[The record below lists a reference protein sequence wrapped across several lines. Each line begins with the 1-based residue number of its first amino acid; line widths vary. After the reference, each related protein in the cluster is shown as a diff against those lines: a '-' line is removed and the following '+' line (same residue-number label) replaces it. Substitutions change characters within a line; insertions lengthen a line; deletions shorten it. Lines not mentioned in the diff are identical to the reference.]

1 MSDEAE
7 INIFKCLDFIRDNAP
22 QYAQAKANRVY
33 LEEFRKS
40 KKSLLMKRAEVNG
53 HNAVSAQEREAYA
66 DAGYIQHLEALKEAV
81 ANEEE
86 LRWMM
91 IAAQAKIEV
100 WRTLESSRRIEAK
113 TL

>member
-1 MSDEAE
+1 MSDEAK
-7 INIFKCLDFIRDNAP
+7 IDVFKCLDFIRDNAQ

-40 KKSLLMKRAEVNG
+40 KKSLLMKQAEANG

-66 DAGYIQHLEALKEAV
+66 DVGYIQHLEGLKEAV
-81 ANEEE
+81 ANEEQ

-100 WRTLESSRRIEAK
+100 WRTLESTRRIEAK

>member
-1 MSDEAE
+1 MDDAE
-7 INIFKCLDFIRDNAP
+7 INVFKCLDFIRDNAP

-33 LEEFRKS
+33 LEEYRKS
-40 KKSLLMKRAEVNG
+40 MKSMLMKQAESNG

-66 DAGYIQHLEALKEAV
+66 DPGYVRHLEGLKEAV
-81 ANEEE
+81 AVEEE

-100 WRTLESSRRIEAK
+100 WRTLESTRRIEAK
-113 TL
+113 TV

>member
-1 MSDEAE
+1 MNADAE
-7 INIFKCLDFIRDNAP
+7 INVFKCLDFIRDNAP

-33 LEEFRKS
+33 LEEYRKS
-40 KKSLLMKRAEVNG
+40 MKSMLMKQAETNG

-66 DAGYIQHLEALKEAV
+66 DPGYIRHLEALKVAV
-81 ANEEE
+81 ADEEE
-86 LRWMM
+86 RRWMM

-113 TL
+113 NV